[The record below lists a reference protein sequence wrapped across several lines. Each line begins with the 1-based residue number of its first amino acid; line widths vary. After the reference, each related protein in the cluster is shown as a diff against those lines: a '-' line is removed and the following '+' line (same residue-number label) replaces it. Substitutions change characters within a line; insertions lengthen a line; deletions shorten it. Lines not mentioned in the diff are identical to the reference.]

1 MDLHLM
7 ELIWVAEQAVLTE
20 NAMPAADGAAAVEPT
35 TIEVVDRVDRVFGVG
50 YKEAPLHLI
59 LGHHQMV
66 FPVMVVHLVVLLGLT
81 MLVARVLVILDGLL
95 FFGN

>member
-35 TIEVVDRVDRVFGVG
+35 TIEVVDRVDLVFGVG
-50 YKEAPLHLI
+50 
-59 LGHHQMV
+59 
-66 FPVMVVHLVVLLGLT
+66 
-81 MLVARVLVILDGLL
+81 
-95 FFGN
+95 

>member
-1 MDLHLM
+1 M
-7 ELIWVAEQAVLTE
+7 AEEVVLTE
-20 NAMPAADGAAAVEPT
+20 KPMPAADGAAAVEPT

-66 FPVMVVHLVVLLGLT
+66 FLLMVVQLVVLLVLHIT
-81 MLVARVLVILDGLL
+81 VARVVVNLDGLL